1 MLPRRAPAARAGGAR
16 AMAAGAAGGGGGRAV
31 RRAARADAGELVQ
44 FQVKMAKEVRAPPS
58 HFAPARLGP
67 AAADPTEPQ
76 RSRQRG
82 GGGGGAGRGGLPPL
96 RPPHIPGAGPQSAG
110 FSPPA

>member
-82 GGGGGAGRGGLPPL
+82 GGGGGRGGLPPL

>member
-1 MLPRRAPAARAGGAR
+1 
-16 AMAAGAAGGGGGRAV
+16 MAAGAAGGGGGRAV

-67 AAADPTEPQ
+67 CAADPTEPQ

-82 GGGGGAGRGGLPPL
+82 GGGGCPPSA
-96 RPPHIPGAGPQSAG
+96 PPHIPGAGPQSAG
-110 FSPPA
+110 VSPPA